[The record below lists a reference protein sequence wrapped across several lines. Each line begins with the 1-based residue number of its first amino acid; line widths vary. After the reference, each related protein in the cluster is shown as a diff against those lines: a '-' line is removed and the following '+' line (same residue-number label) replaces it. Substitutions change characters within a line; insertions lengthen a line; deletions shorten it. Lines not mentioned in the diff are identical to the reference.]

1 MKRNLVLLNLALLA
15 GAGLLAWTLV
25 GQWRQFEAEHGL
37 DRPGPGSRQT
47 AAHSEGPPPPTFAS
61 SFAAIVDHHLF
72 NLDRS
77 NDLPEELA
85 DGPQEELQPAP
96 VLMGMMGLG
105 AEEVALMV
113 PGRSGSSGGL
123 YRRLKVGEALDGY
136 TLVRI
141 ETDRVVMQIG
151 DREVRVGMERRTPRP
166 RRTSR
171 TAGPARTGPAR
182 SAAPSTTGVGARRSS
197 ANRRQ
202 GSSGRGSARSARR
215 RATDLMNTPVG
226 TVQDGKR
233 LVEQQ
238 TPFGP
243 VRVWVEDKSK

>member
-1 MKRNLVLLNLALLA
+1 MKRNLVLLNVALLA
-15 GAGLLAWTLV
+15 AAGLLAWTLL

-37 DRPGPGSRQT
+37 VRPSPGSQET
-47 AAHSEGPPPPTFAS
+47 AAPSRGPVPPTFAS
-61 SFAAIVDHHLF
+61 SFAAIVNHHLF

-85 DGPQEELQPAP
+85 DGPQEALLPAP

-113 PGRSGSSGGL
+113 PGRSVGSGGL

-136 TLVRI
+136 TLVSI
-141 ETDRVVMQIG
+141 ETDRVVMKIG
-151 DREVRVGMERRTPRP
+151 DREVRVGMDRRSRRP

-171 TAGPARTGPAR
+171 TAGSAQ
-182 SAAPSTTGVGARRSS
+182 SAAPSTTGVGAGRSS
-197 ANRRQ
+197 GNRRQ
-202 GSSGRGSARSARR
+202 GTSRRGSARSARR
-215 RATDLMNTPVG
+215 RATDLIDTPVG
-226 TVQDGKR
+226 TVKDGKR

-243 VRVWVEDKSK
+243 VRVWVEEK

>member
-1 MKRNLVLLNLALLA
+1 MKRKLVLLNIALLA
-15 GAGLLAWTLV
+15 TAGLLAWSLL

-37 DRPGPGSRQT
+37 DRPDPGSGSPS
-47 AAHSEGPPPPTFAS
+47 AASEGPPPPTFAS

-77 NDLPEELA
+77 NDLPEELS
-85 DGPQEELQPAP
+85 DQPQEELHPAP

-105 AEEVALMV
+105 GEEVALMV
-113 PGRSGSSGGL
+113 PGGSGSSGGL

-141 ETDRVVMQIG
+141 ETDRVVMKIG
-151 DREVRVGMERRTPRP
+151 DREVGVGMDRRSRKP
-166 RRTSR
+166 RRTAR
-171 TAGPARTGPAR
+171 TAAPAT
-182 SAAPSTTGVGARRSS
+182 SSAPSTTGVGAGSSSGNRRRSS
-197 ANRRQ
+197 SSRR
-202 GSSGRGSARSARR
+202 SGRSARQ

-226 TVQDGKR
+226 TVREGKR
-233 LVEQQ
+233 LIEQQ

-243 VRVWVEDKSK
+243 VRVWIEEKSK

>member
-1 MKRNLVLLNLALLA
+1 MKRNLVLLNVALLA
-15 GAGLLAWTLV
+15 AAGLLAWTLL

-37 DRPGPGSRQT
+37 DRPSPGSQET
-47 AAHSEGPPPPTFAS
+47 AADSEGPPPPSFAS

-72 NLDRS
+72 NPDRS

-85 DGPQEELQPAP
+85 DGPQEALHPAP

-113 PGRSGSSGGL
+113 PGRSGSSSGL

-136 TLVRI
+136 TLVSI
-141 ETDRVVMQIG
+141 ETDRVVMKIG
-151 DREVRVGMERRTPRP
+151 EREVRVGMDRRP
-166 RRTSR
+166 RRPGRTSR
-171 TAGPARTGPAR
+171 TSGAAQA
-182 SAAPSTTGVGARRSS
+182 AAPSTTGVGAGRSS
-197 ANRRQ
+197 GNRRQ
-202 GSSGRGSARSARR
+202 GASRRGPARSARQ
-215 RATDLMNTPVG
+215 RATNLMNTPIG

-233 LVEQQ
+233 LIEQQ

-243 VRVWVEDKSK
+243 VRVWVEDKSQ

>member
-1 MKRNLVLLNLALLA
+1 MKRNLVLLNVALLA
-15 GAGLLAWTLV
+15 GAGLLAWTLL
-25 GQWRQFEAEHGL
+25 GQWRQFEAEHRPN
-37 DRPGPGSRQT
+37 RPGPGSQE
-47 AAHSEGPPPPTFAS
+47 AAADPQRPAAPSFAR

-77 NDLPEELA
+77 NELPEEVS
-85 DGPQEELQPAP
+85 DGPQEELHPAP

-105 AEEVALMV
+105 REEVALMV

-141 ETDRVVMQIG
+141 ETDRVVMKIG
-151 DREVRVGMERRTPRP
+151 EREVRVGMNRRSRRP

-171 TAGPARTGPAR
+171 TAGSART
-182 SAAPSTTGVGARRSS
+182 AAPSTTGVGAGRSS
-197 ANRRQ
+197 GNRRQ
-202 GSSGRGSARSARR
+202 GSSRRRSSSSARQ

-226 TVQDGKR
+226 TVKDGKR

-243 VRVWVEDKSK
+243 VRVWVEEK

>member
-15 GAGLLAWTLV
+15 GAGLLSWTLL
-25 GQWRQFEAEHGL
+25 GQWRQFEAEHRL
-37 DRPGPGSRQT
+37 DRPDSGSRQT
-47 AAHSEGPPPPTFAS
+47 AADPEGPPPLSFAS

-72 NLDRS
+72 NPDRS

-113 PGRSGSSGGL
+113 SGASGRSGGL

-151 DREVRVGMERRTPRP
+151 DREVRVGMDRRTRKP

-171 TAGPARTGPAR
+171 TAGSAQ
-182 SAAPSTTGVGARRSS
+182 SAAPTTTGVGARRSS

-202 GSSGRGSARSARR
+202 GSSRRGPARSARR

-243 VRVWVEDKSK
+243 VRVWVEEKSK